1 MKILGISSA
10 TKTIS
15 VGLVDQDKLLAE
27 LTFSGL
33 EAFTE
38 DLIVYIK
45 KIIDESG
52 VKPECIAVTEG
63 PGAYSGL
70 RGGMATAKT
79 LAQVMKIPVVGVS
92 TLEAIAYNMI
102 DVDGTVA
109 AVTHAKSDDYNF
121 ALFGIA
127 NREIKRLTDD
137 LLVSKDR
144 LEKKLAHIKRC
155 DGLPR
160 GSSVA
165 FLAQGKEKVDL
176 LKLHPKYSHKPNI
189 REYK

>member
-1 MKILGISSA
+1 MKTLGISSA
-10 TKTIS
+10 TKAIS
-15 VGLVDQDKLLAE
+15 VGLVDGEKILAE
-27 LTFSGL
+27 LTFSGK

-45 KIIDESG
+45 KIIGESG
-52 VKPECIAVTEG
+52 IKPECIAVTEG

-70 RGGMATAKT
+70 RGGLATAKT
-79 LAQVMKIPVVGVS
+79 LAQVLKLPVVGIS

-102 DVDGTVA
+102 DCDGTIA
-109 AVTHAKSDDYNF
+109 AVTHAKSEEYNF
-121 ALFGIA
+121 ALFGIK
-127 NREIKRLTDD
+127 NRKMKRLTEDM
-137 LLVSKDR
+137 LVPK
-144 LEKKLAHIKRC
+144 EKIEKLANVKIC
-155 DGLPR
+155 DGIPR

-165 FLAQGKEKVDL
+165 FLAEGKEKTDL